1 MTDRKFEESP
11 RSADDRFFTQRV
23 SARSGGYTSS
33 GDEGSTGRGG
43 GGGDRGFVS
52 FVCWVRWL

>member
-23 SARSGGYTSS
+23 SARSGAGS